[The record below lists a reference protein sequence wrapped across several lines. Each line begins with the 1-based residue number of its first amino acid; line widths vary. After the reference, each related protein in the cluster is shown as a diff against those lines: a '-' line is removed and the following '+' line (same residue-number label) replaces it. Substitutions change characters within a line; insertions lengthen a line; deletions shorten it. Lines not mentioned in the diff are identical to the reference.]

1 MASSTFTHEFTWSGK
16 AGHVIATGSFDDWK
30 STLPLAKGADA
41 KHSAAVQIPYG
52 EKITFKYVVDGN
64 WQFNPNEPHETDA
77 SGNVNNVFTAPAA
90 PAVVETPAPAAA
102 QAEAVVIPLNE
113 VSQQQPVLPVP
124 ASVTETTS
132 TVDSVAQ
139 PTPVAAAVETL
150 AAPAAS
156 EESKKTEEQPE
167 VLSAATA
174 GVAAIAL
181 GAAGLAGAAIHKV
194 TGSDPVGID
203 PTPNKTLAT
212 KTEVPAEPTHT
223 PATAPPTTSLPT
235 VPSAS
240 TVSTA
245 IENNKHVKTE
255 TSDIKPVV
263 AVAGVGAAAGAGAGA
278 GTASLATKAG
288 ETTGLH
294 TAESSTF
301 QQGEKYLKS
310 FATKHSKE
318 KELHDIAVKADA
330 YLAQAKAE
338 GSKRFTETEKLAGD
352 AYEKVAATS
361 FGASTMHA
369 LGLDKKASTTSPAA
383 LPKVEAVPD
392 PAAPGKKPLNETLG
406 STTAVTDPAA
416 PKVAAAPTPT
426 PAVASLPPSSPAAET
441 EGYSTA
447 PSTPLKSA
455 PATPSKGQ
463 SGLGHG
469 DAPGTGSSSASKT
482 RKPTFL
488 KRLLGGSKSS
498 PKADK

>member
-1 MASSTFTHEFTWSGK
+1 MLSFLILDRASPWLTRLGYVFFP
-16 AGHVIATGSFDDWK
+16 SFFPPV
-30 STLPLAKGADA
+30 SRTL
-41 KHSAAVQIPYG
+41 Q
-52 EKITFKYVVDGN
+52 YVVDGN

-90 PAVVETPAPAAA
+90 PAVVETPAAA
-102 QAEAVVIPLNE
+102 QTEAVVIPLTE

-124 ASVTETTS
+124 ASINETTS

-139 PTPVAAAVETL
+139 PTPVAAAVVETPA
-150 AAPAAS
+150 AAPAA
-156 EESKKTEEQPE
+156 TEEPKKME
-167 VLSAATA
+167 EKPDLVSAATA

-203 PTPNKTLAT
+203 PTPNKNLAT

-223 PATAPPTTSLPT
+223 PTTAPPTTSLPT
-235 VPSAS
+235 VPSAA
-240 TVSTA
+240 TISTA
-245 IENNKHVKTE
+245 VEKNEHVKTE
-255 TSDIKPVV
+255 SDVKPVV
-263 AVAGVGAAAGAGAGA
+263 AVAGVGVAAAAGAET
-278 GTASLATKAG
+278 TALATNAG
-288 ETTGLH
+288 ETAGVH
-294 TAESSTF
+294 TTESSTF

-310 FATKHSKE
+310 FAAKHGKE
-318 KELHDIAVKADA
+318 KELHDIAVKADE

-338 GSKRFTETEKLAGD
+338 GSKRFTEGEKMAGD

-369 LGLDKKASTTSPAA
+369 LGLDKKASTPSTTTSPAA

-392 PAAPGKKPLNETLG
+392 PAAPDNKLLNQTLG

-416 PKVAAAPTPT
+416 PKVAVAPTPA
-426 PAVASLPPSSPAAET
+426 PATASLSPASPASKSD
-441 EGYSTA
+441 GYSTA

-463 SGLGHG
+463 SGVGHG
-469 DAPGTGSSSASKT
+469 DAPGTPSSTASKT
-482 RKPTFL
+482 RKPSFL

-498 PKADK
+498 PKAEE